1 MWLQIKVLA
10 DADGGCSV
18 SDDAVKARAFAFRRV
33 TSIEEA
39 LAAFASCDGEARF
52 LAGGQ
57 SLLPALN
64 LRLDAP
70 DLLIDISR
78 IEALRGISVTSAGLR
93 IGALTR
99 HVEVLRS
106 PLIAEHAP
114 LLSRA
119 APFVAHPAIR
129 NLGTIGGSIAL
140 ADPASEFPTCILAL
154 NASLEIAGANGKRS
168 IAADDYFRALYET
181 DIEPGELLTAIL
193 IPPRPHGQRV
203 HFDELARRRGDYA
216 LVGLATNA
224 VFDDNTIKKIR
235 LAFCSV
241 GPTPMRAKT
250 TEEQLIGKPL
260 CAARITSA
268 QAALAHDLSP
278 DGTDEMSS
286 QMRMHFARILLGRA
300 LNALMRGGV

>member
-1 MWLQIKVLA
+1 MWLQNKVEAHA
-10 DADGGCSV
+10 DDGCSI
-18 SDDAVKARAFAFRRV
+18 SDDAVKARAFAFQRV

-39 LAAFASCDGEARF
+39 LATFASCGGEARF

-78 IEALRGISVTSAGLR
+78 IEALRGISVTGAGLR

-99 HVEVLRS
+99 HVEILQS

-114 LLSRA
+114 LLSLA

-129 NLGTIGGSIAL
+129 NLGTIGGSLVL
-140 ADPASEFPTCILAL
+140 ADPASEFPACILAL
-154 NASLEIAGANGKRS
+154 NASLEIAGASGKRS
-168 IAADDYFRALYET
+168 IPADEYFRALYET

-216 LVGLATNA
+216 LVGLAVNA
-224 VFDDNTIKKIR
+224 VLDGMTIDEIR
-235 LAFCSV
+235 LTFFSV
-241 GPTPMRAKT
+241 GPTPMRAKRS
-250 TEEQLIGKPL
+250 EEQLIGRPL
-260 CAARITSA
+260 CAAVIVSA
-268 QAALAHDLSP
+268 QDALTHDLSP
-278 DGTDEMSS
+278 DGTDETSS
-286 QMRMHFARILLGRA
+286 EMRMHFARVLLGRA
-300 LNALMRGGV
+300 LKALMRGEA